1 MDKPK
6 IKYLLVSIILLASV
20 SSNSVALSGGNSV
33 TTDIDNFAFKQSI
46 EIPIDTS
53 IDQAKFQPID
63 IKVEFSKACYA
74 KDEKDNSIRVGMEK
88 SGDIT
93 ELESQIYNLEKIDET
108 HISSCGL
115 VFLIPIESDGTEKY
129 YVFYDSDQ
137 TDNPNYEKHVFLE
150 DSHYF
155 YEPISGQKIDF
166 DYFGIKQEDDVIYAV
181 VQKGELLGNPIALGV
196 IKFKP
201 GSKVVETYNLD
212 QLGDFDLRYGTIE
225 EPAYFGTSWAKEIN
239 KQIIV
244 DGNLMIRVRIE
255 CISPHGDIKTD
266 NIYTYYY
273 SPTETKRIFVDA
285 HHEIIKE
292 IDIEEPSVED
302 GVIAGITS
310 IKSRSASIEKMN
322 VGEILPEVFVYSED
336 DTIRNYQINLN
347 PTSIEREME
356 LSTEDNIDLGKKAWT
371 CLYNPSNGKAHG
383 LIFSSNAGI
392 TNGDDDGIQIKA
404 FVKQNIKFTGLE
416 ADTGNVILTRNC
428 YENGKHD
435 TVLKQGAQYDYK
447 VEFITVE
454 KEGQERID
462 EESVIYQN
470 LIKNIP
476 ILRENVTNAQE
487 EAEKYSLKTYVRL
500 STSAPFGSLFSALL
514 GKNFSYIYAELYK
527 ENSFKSSGAVS
538 RVGLGAIEIDLEGKN
553 IFQKIIA
560 ILGIF
565 DWKNLSFFK
574 KIIFPDLEVG
584 TYLVKI
590 FRENP
595 FIAKQRQYI
604 GFGIIDL
611 NKNDTLQIYC
621 KSQGTIKLFVNDQNN
636 LGVKDVGIYLLSDN
650 IIISDS
656 KTDKNGSGIIYAPC
670 FSLKK
675 YTLKI
680 IYNGFLIEEKEIG
693 LNIKNHFIDLKKSY
707 IIKLFN
713 LTINLKDTWGFK
725 PEVEVN
731 PKLTS
736 NEMIEPV
743 VLSAEKNDDGQYI
756 FLDLLNGKYSLIM
769 SYKSFNL
776 EKDITFQNDQTLNLD
791 FPAEYPLNFG
801 VYNSYGEYLSSGE
814 ISVSRLGKAKKID
827 IDSDGFAS
835 ISIPPARYQIS
846 VLSNNKEVAKQNVEL
861 KGEKDI
867 NIVSSEDSLLHNI
880 MLYFGMILLIISIML
895 IIWKKN
901 IYRGFKIIAIALI
914 VISLFSPWWV
924 LTGEDG
930 SIETVTKTLL
940 IPQKLVTITSSDY
953 ALGGEISQVPEDV
966 TMVLELLTIL
976 LIISSLLI
984 FISVFTKNRFSKTT
998 SIISILS
1005 IILLIVTIS
1014 IFYYTM
1020 SQLTEVGVG
1029 TFIGNGDIETTIPGV
1044 AESKVLPCSWGPNI
1058 GFYLGIITIVTLMI
1072 NSIYH
1077 KIRK

>member
-1 MDKPK
+1 MISK
-6 IKYLLVSIILLASV
+6 KYTITIIIIILFSTMFTNFATASDIK
-20 SSNSVALSGGNSV
+20 S
-33 TTDIDNFAFKQSI
+33 TDISDFAFKQEI
-46 EIPIDTS
+46 QIPIDTS
-53 IDQAKFQPID
+53 IDQTKFQPID

-74 KDEKDNSIRVGMEK
+74 KDEKNNSVRVGMEK

-93 ELESQIYNLEKIDET
+93 ELESQIYDLEKIDDT

-115 VFLIPIESDGTEKY
+115 VFLIPIEADGTEKY

-166 DYFGIKQEDDVIYAV
+166 DYFGIKQEDNVIYAV
-181 VQKGELLGNPIALGV
+181 VQKGELLGNPIALSV

-212 QLGDFDLRYGTIE
+212 QLGDFDFRYGIVE

-244 DGNLMIRVRIE
+244 DGNIMTRVRIE
-255 CISPHGDIKTD
+255 CISPRRDIKSD

-273 SPTETKRIFVDA
+273 SPTETKRMFVDA

-302 GVIAGITS
+302 GVIAEITS

-356 LSTEDNIDLGKKAWT
+356 LSTEDDIDLGKKAWT

-383 LIFSSNAGI
+383 LIFSSNTGI
-392 TNGDDDGIQIKA
+392 TSGDDDGIQIKA

-416 ADTGNVILTRNC
+416 ADTGNVILTRDC
-428 YENGKHD
+428 YENGEHD
-435 TVLKQGAQYDYK
+435 TVLKQGEQYDYK
-447 VEFITVE
+447 VEFLTVE
-454 KEGQERID
+454 KEGYKRVD

-470 LIKNIP
+470 LINNIP
-476 ILRENVTNAQE
+476 ILRENVTKGQE
-487 EAEKYSLKTYVRL
+487 EAEKYSLKTSVHL
-500 STSAPFGSLFSALL
+500 SPSVPLGSLFSALL
-514 GKNFSYIYAELYK
+514 GKNISYIYAELYK

-538 RVGLGAIEIDLEGKN
+538 RLGLGEIEIDFEGKN
-553 IFQKIIA
+553 IFQKIKTVV
-560 ILGIF
+560 GIF
-565 DWKNLSFFK
+565 DWRNLSFFK
-574 KIIFPDLEVG
+574 KIIFPDLEAG

-595 FIAKQRQYI
+595 IFAKQRQYI
-604 GFGIIDL
+604 GFGVIDL

-621 KSQGTIKLFVNDQNN
+621 KSQGTIKLLVNDQKNV
-636 LGVKDVGIYLLSDN
+636 GVKDVELYLLSDGVV
-650 IIISDS
+650 ISDS
-656 KTDKNGSGIIYAPC
+656 KTDENGNGIINAPC

-680 IYNGFLIEEKEIG
+680 IYNGFLIDEKVIA

-707 IIKLFN
+707 MVELFD

-731 PKLTS
+731 PKITS

-743 VLSAEKNDDGQYI
+743 ILSAEKKDNGQYI
-756 FLDLLNGKYSLIM
+756 FLDLLTGKYSLSM

-776 EKDITFQNDQTLNLD
+776 EKDITFENDQTLNLD
-791 FPAEYPLNFG
+791 FPAEYSLNFR

-814 ISVSRLGKAKKID
+814 ISVLRLGKTKEID
-827 IDSDGFAS
+827 IGSDGFAS
-835 ISIPPARYQIS
+835 ISIPPGGYQIS
-846 VLSNNKEVAKQNVEL
+846 VVSNDEEIAKQIVEL

-867 NIVSSEDSLLHNI
+867 NIVSSKDSLLHNI
-880 MLYFGMILLIISIML
+880 MLYFGIILLIISIII

-901 IYRGFKIIAIALI
+901 VYMGFKIIAIALI
-914 VISLFSPWWV
+914 IISLFSPWWV
-924 LTGEDG
+924 LTGEEG
-930 SIETVTKTLL
+930 SFETATKTLL
-940 IPQKLVTITSSDY
+940 IPQKLVTVTSSGD
-953 ALGGEISQVPEDV
+953 AFGGEISQVPEDV

-998 SIISILS
+998 VIISVLS

-1014 IFYYTM
+1014 IFYYAM

-1029 TFIGNGDIETTIPGV
+1029 SFIGNGNIETTIPGV

-1072 NSIYH
+1072 NPIYH

>member
-1 MDKPK
+1 M
-6 IKYLLVSIILLASV
+6 KYLLIIIILLASIF
-20 SSNSVALSGGNSV
+20 SNSASSSDGKSV
-33 TTDIDNFAFKQSI
+33 TSDIDNFAFKQEI
-46 EIPIDTS
+46 QIPIDTS
-53 IDQAKFQPID
+53 VERAKFQPID
-63 IKVEFSKACYA
+63 IKVEFSKTCYA
-74 KDEKDNSIRVGMEK
+74 KDEKNNSVRIGMEK
-88 SGDIT
+88 NGDIT
-93 ELESQIYNLEKIDET
+93 ELESQIYDLEKIDET

-115 VFLIPIESDGTEKY
+115 VFLIPIESDGKEKY

-166 DYFGIKQEDDVIYAV
+166 DYFGIKQDDDVIYAV
-181 VQKGELLGNPIALGV
+181 VQKGELLGNPIALSV

-212 QLGDFDLRYGTIE
+212 QLGDFDFRYGTVE
-225 EPAYFGTSWAKEIN
+225 EPAYFGTSWVKEIN

-244 DGNLMIRVRIE
+244 DGNLMARVRIE
-255 CISPHGDIKTD
+255 CISPRGDIKSD

-273 SPTETKRIFVDA
+273 SPTETKRILVDA

-302 GVIAGITS
+302 GVLAGITS

-322 VGEILPEVFVYSED
+322 VGEILPKVFVYSED

-347 PTSIEREME
+347 PTTIEREME

-383 LIFSSNAGI
+383 LIFSSNIGI
-392 TNGDDDGIQIKA
+392 TDGDDDGIQIKA

-416 ADTGNVILTRNC
+416 ADTGNVILTRDC

-435 TVLKQGAQYDYK
+435 TVLKQGTQYDYK
-447 VEFITVE
+447 VEFLTVE
-454 KEGQERID
+454 KEGYERID
-462 EESVIYQN
+462 EESVIFQN

-476 ILRENVTNAQE
+476 ILRENVTNGQE
-487 EAEKYSLKTYVRL
+487 EVEKYSLKTYVHL
-500 STSAPFGSLFSALL
+500 SPSIPLGSLFSALL

-538 RVGLGAIEIDLEGKN
+538 RLGLGEIEIDFEGKN
-553 IFQKIIA
+553 IFQKIKTV
-560 ILGIF
+560 LEIF

-574 KIIFPDLEVG
+574 KIIFPDLEAG

-595 FIAKQRQYI
+595 LFGKQRQYI
-604 GFGIIDL
+604 GFGVIDL

-621 KSQGTIKLFVNDQNN
+621 KSQGTIKLLVNDQKNV
-636 LGVKDVGIYLLSDN
+636 GVDDVRIYLLSDD

-656 KTDKNGSGIIYAPC
+656 KTDESGNGIIYAPC

-675 YTLKI
+675 YNLKI
-680 IYNGFLIEEKEIG
+680 IYNGFLIDEKDIN

-707 IIKLFN
+707 MVKLFD
-713 LTINLKDTWGFK
+713 LVINLKDTWGFK
-725 PEVEVN
+725 PDVEVN
-731 PKLTS
+731 PKITS

-743 VLSAEKNDDGQYI
+743 VLSAEKNDNGQYV
-756 FLDLLNGKYSLIM
+756 FLGLLTGKYSLSM

-776 EKDITFQNDQTLNLD
+776 EKDINFENDQTLNLD
-791 FPAEYPLNFG
+791 FPAEYPLNFR

-814 ISVSRLGKAKKID
+814 ISVSRLDKAKEID
-827 IDSDGFAS
+827 IGSDGFAS
-835 ISIPPARYQIS
+835 MSIPPGGYQIS
-846 VLSNNKEVAKQNVEL
+846 VLSNDKEIAKQNVEL
-861 KGEKDI
+861 KGEKDV

-880 MLYFGMILLIISIML
+880 MLYFGIILLIISIMI

-901 IYRGFKIIAIALI
+901 IYMGFKIIAIALI
-914 VISLFSPWWV
+914 IISLFSPWWV
-924 LTGEDG
+924 LNGEEG
-930 SIETVTKTLL
+930 SFETETKTLL
-940 IPQKLVTITSSDY
+940 IPQQLVTATSSAD
-953 ALGGEISQVPEDV
+953 ALGGEISQVPEEI
-966 TMVLELLTIL
+966 TMVLEILTIL

-984 FISVFTKNRFSKTT
+984 FITVFTKNRFSKTT
-998 SIISILS
+998 VIISILS

-1014 IFYYTM
+1014 IFFYAM

-1029 TFIGNGDIETTIPGV
+1029 SFIGNGNVETTIPGV
-1044 AESKVLPCSWGPNI
+1044 AESKILPCSWGPNI
-1058 GFYLGIITIVTLMI
+1058 GFYLGIIAIVTLVI
-1072 NSIYH
+1072 SSIYH
-1077 KIRK
+1077 KTRK

>member
-1 MDKPK
+1 MFTNFVTASD
-6 IKYLLVSIILLASV
+6 IKSA
-20 SSNSVALSGGNSV
+20 
-33 TTDIDNFAFKQSI
+33 DISDFAFKQ
-46 EIPIDTS
+46 EIQVPIDTS
-53 IDQAKFQPID
+53 IEQAKFQPID

-74 KDEKDNSIRVGMEK
+74 KDEKDNSVRVGMEK
-88 SGDIT
+88 SGDVT
-93 ELESQIYNLEKIDET
+93 ELESQIYDLEKIDDT

-166 DYFGIKQEDDVIYAV
+166 DYFGIKQEDNVIYAV
-181 VQKGELLGNPIALGV
+181 VQKGELLGNPIALSV

-212 QLGDFDLRYGTIE
+212 QLGDFDFRYGIVE

-244 DGNLMIRVRIE
+244 DGNIMTRVRIE
-255 CISPHGDIKTD
+255 CISPRRDIKSD

-273 SPTETKRIFVDA
+273 SPTETKRMFVDA

-302 GVIAGITS
+302 GVIAEITS

-383 LIFSSNAGI
+383 LIFSSNTGI

-416 ADTGNVILTRNC
+416 ADTGNVILTRNG

-447 VEFITVE
+447 VEFLTVE
-454 KEGQERID
+454 KEGYERVD

-476 ILRENVTNAQE
+476 ILRENVTKDQE
-487 EAEKYSLKTYVRL
+487 EAEKYSLKTYVHL
-500 STSAPFGSLFSALL
+500 SPSVPLGSLFSALL
-514 GKNFSYIYAELYK
+514 GKNISYIYAELYK

-538 RVGLGAIEIDLEGKN
+538 RLGLGEIEIDFEGKN
-553 IFQKIIA
+553 IFQKIKTA
-560 ILGIF
+560 IGIF
-565 DWKNLSFFK
+565 DWKNLSFYK
-574 KIIFPDLEVG
+574 KIIFPGLEAG

-595 FIAKQRQYI
+595 KFAKQRQYI

-621 KSQGTIKLFVNDQNN
+621 KSQGTIKLLVNDQNN
-636 LGVKDVGIYLLSDN
+636 VGVKDVGLYLLSDGVV
-650 IIISDS
+650 ISDS
-656 KTDKNGSGIIYAPC
+656 KTDENGNGIINAPC

-680 IYNGFLIEEKEIG
+680 IYNGFLIDEKIIA

-707 IIKLFN
+707 MVKLFD

-731 PKLTS
+731 PKITS
-736 NEMIEPV
+736 NEMIELV
-743 VLSAEKNDDGQYI
+743 VLSAEKKDNGQYV
-756 FLDLLNGKYSLIM
+756 FLGLLTGKYSLSM
-769 SYKSFNL
+769 SYRSFNL
-776 EKDITFQNDQTLNLD
+776 EKDITFENDQTLNLD
-791 FPAEYPLNFG
+791 FPAEYPLNFR

-814 ISVSRLGKAKKID
+814 ISILRLGKTKEID
-827 IDSDGFAS
+827 IGSDGFAS
-835 ISIPPARYQIS
+835 ISIPPAGYQVS
-846 VLSNNKEVAKQNVEL
+846 VVSNDKEIAKQNVEL

-880 MLYFGMILLIISIML
+880 MLYFGIILLIISIMI

-901 IYRGFKIIAIALI
+901 VYMGFKIIAIALI
-914 VISLFSPWWV
+914 IISLFSPWWI
-924 LTGEDG
+924 LTGEEG
-930 SIETVTKTLL
+930 SFETATKTLL
-940 IPQKLVTITSSDY
+940 IPQKLVTVTSSSDV
-953 ALGGEISQVPEDV
+953 LGGEISQVPEDV
-966 TMVLELLTIL
+966 TMVLELLMIL
-976 LIISSLLI
+976 LIISSLFI
-984 FISVFTKNRFSKTT
+984 FISVFTKKRFSKTT
-998 SIISILS
+998 VIISVLS

-1014 IFYYTM
+1014 IFYYAM

-1029 TFIGNGDIETTIPGV
+1029 SFIGNGNIETTIPGV

-1072 NSIYH
+1072 NPIYH

>member
-1 MDKPK
+1 MISKKYTITIIIIMIFSTMFTNFVTASD
-6 IKYLLVSIILLASV
+6 IKS
-20 SSNSVALSGGNSV
+20 
-33 TTDIDNFAFKQSI
+33 TDISDFAFKQEI
-46 EIPIDTS
+46 QIPIDTS
-53 IDQAKFQPID
+53 TEQAKFQPID

-74 KDEKDNSIRVGMEK
+74 KDEKDNSVRVGMEK

-93 ELESQIYNLEKIDET
+93 ELESQIYDLEKIDDT

-115 VFLIPIESDGTEKY
+115 VFLIPIEADGTEKY

-166 DYFGIKQEDDVIYAV
+166 DYFGIKQEDNVIYAV
-181 VQKGELLGNPIALGV
+181 VQKGELLGNPIALSV

-212 QLGDFDLRYGTIE
+212 QLGDFDFRYGIVE

-244 DGNLMIRVRIE
+244 DGNIMTRVRIE
-255 CISPHGDIKTD
+255 CISPRRDIKSD

-273 SPTETKRIFVDA
+273 SPTETKRMFVDA

-302 GVIAGITS
+302 GVIAEITS

-356 LSTEDNIDLGKKAWT
+356 LSTEDDIDLGKKAWT

-383 LIFSSNAGI
+383 LIFSSNTGI

-416 ADTGNVILTRNC
+416 ADTGNVILTRDC
-428 YENGKHD
+428 YENGEHD
-435 TVLKQGAQYDYK
+435 TVLKQGEQYDYK
-447 VEFITVE
+447 VEFLTVE
-454 KEGQERID
+454 KEGYERVD

-470 LIKNIP
+470 LINNIP
-476 ILRENVTNAQE
+476 ILRENVTKGQE
-487 EAEKYSLKTYVRL
+487 EAEKYSLKTFVHL
-500 STSAPFGSLFSALL
+500 SPSVPLGSLFSALL
-514 GKNFSYIYAELYK
+514 GKNISYIYAELYK

-538 RVGLGAIEIDLEGKN
+538 RLGLGEIEIDFEGKN
-553 IFQKIIA
+553 IFQKIKTVV
-560 ILGIF
+560 GIF
-565 DWKNLSFFK
+565 DWRNLSFFK
-574 KIIFPDLEVG
+574 KIIFPDLEAG

-595 FIAKQRQYI
+595 IFAKQRQYI

-621 KSQGTIKLFVNDQNN
+621 KSQGTIKLLVNNQNN
-636 LGVKDVGIYLLSDN
+636 FGVKDVGIYLLSDGVV
-650 IIISDS
+650 ISDS
-656 KTDKNGSGIIYAPC
+656 KTDENGNGIINAPC

-675 YTLKI
+675 YALKI
-680 IYNGFLIEEKEIG
+680 IYNGFLIDEKVIA

-707 IIKLFN
+707 MVELFD

-725 PEVEVN
+725 PDVDVN
-731 PKLTS
+731 PKITS

-743 VLSAEKNDDGQYI
+743 VLSAEKKDNGQYV
-756 FLDLLNGKYSLIM
+756 FLGLLTGKYSLSM

-776 EKDITFQNDQTLNLD
+776 EKDITFENDQTLNLD
-791 FPAEYPLNFG
+791 FPAEYSLNFRA
-801 VYNSYGEYLSSGE
+801 YNSYGEYLSSGE
-814 ISVSRLGKAKKID
+814 ISVLRLGKIKEID
-827 IDSDGFAS
+827 IGSDGFAS
-835 ISIPPARYQIS
+835 ISIPPGGYQIS
-846 VLSNNKEVAKQNVEL
+846 VVSNDKEIAKQNVEL

-880 MLYFGMILLIISIML
+880 MLYFGIILLIISIMI

-901 IYRGFKIIAIALI
+901 IHMGLKIIAIALI
-914 VISLFSPWWV
+914 IISLFSPWWV
-924 LTGEDG
+924 LTGEEG
-930 SIETVTKTLL
+930 SLETATKTLL
-940 IPQKLVTITSSDY
+940 IPQKLVTVTSSAD

-998 SIISILS
+998 VIISVLS

-1014 IFYYTM
+1014 IFYYAM

-1029 TFIGNGDIETTIPGV
+1029 SFIGNGNIETTIPGV
-1044 AESKVLPCSWGPNI
+1044 TESKVLPCSWGPNI
-1058 GFYLGIITIVTLMI
+1058 GFYLGIITIFTLMI
-1072 NSIYH
+1072 NPIYH